1 MSNSYKMFC
10 DIVDRRFPIDET
22 NKHKEIFKQQKQL
35 LKTVNFNSH
44 KWIGKA
50 EKYNFSDLYRIN
62 LLEINTEL
70 LLNLINQISSLQDEL
85 KQVKESLNHLQLI
98 QLKKEEKH

>member
-1 MSNSYKMFC
+1 MSKSYEIFC
-10 DIVDRRFPIDET
+10 DIVDRRFSSIDKN
-22 NKHKEIFKQQKQL
+22 NKHKEIFEQQKHF
-35 LKTVNFNSH
+35 LKTINSH
-44 KWIGKA
+44 KWGGSA

-70 LLNLINQISSLQDEL
+70 LLNLINQISSLQSEL

-98 QLKKEEKH
+98 QLKEEKH